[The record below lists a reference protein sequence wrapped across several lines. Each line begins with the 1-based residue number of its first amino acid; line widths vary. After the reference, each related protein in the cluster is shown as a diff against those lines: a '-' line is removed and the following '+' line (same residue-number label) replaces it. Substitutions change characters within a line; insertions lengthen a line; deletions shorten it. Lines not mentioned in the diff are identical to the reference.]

1 MRSFFGRINLGWKDK
16 YLAELN
22 LRTDGSSRFA
32 RKKRWGYFPSLS
44 AAWRLDQEAF
54 MENIVSKGLNNL
66 KLRVSYGSLGNN
78 SIGNYDAISLY
89 GKTVYV
95 FNNKPAIG
103 MAQSAISNASVT
115 WESTYVT
122 DIGLYFGL
130 FNNRLS
136 GTIDWFNKRT
146 VDILINLP
154 TPAVHGSTS
163 IPKQNSATV
172 TNKGIELSLGW
183 QDQVSDFSYYI
194 NGNFTYVK
202 NEVNKYKGTG
212 VDGREINGAK
222 VLWEGYPINAG
233 YMLLVDRIIQTD
245 EDLQLVQNMIDNAPL
260 DKNGKKINPFA
271 TYGKPEKG
279 DLLYKDTNNDGI
291 IDKDDRQIVSDGP
304 NPKFFYGLNAGVT
317 YKGIDF
323 STIFQ
328 GIGGVKVYWQ
338 QEGYNTPTVRHGYQ
352 INKEIADGRWYEGRT
367 DATYPRLLNYTDKR
381 NTQISDF
388 YLENKA
394 FLKIKNIQLGYS
406 LPKTFVARFGV
417 EKFRIYGSL
426 ENFFTFTKYKGFD
439 PEVSGMNYPTM
450 KKAVIGIDL
459 TF

>member
-122 DIGLYFGL
+122 DIGLDFGL

-260 DKNGKKINPFA
+260 DKNGKKNQSIRHLWK
-271 TYGKPEKG
+271 TRKRRLTLQG
-279 DLLYKDTNNDGI
+279 YK
-291 IDKDDRQIVSDGP
+291 
-304 NPKFFYGLNAGVT
+304 
-317 YKGIDF
+317 
-323 STIFQ
+323 
-328 GIGGVKVYWQ
+328 
-338 QEGYNTPTVRHGYQ
+338 
-352 INKEIADGRWYEGRT
+352 
-367 DATYPRLLNYTDKR
+367 
-381 NTQISDF
+381 
-388 YLENKA
+388 
-394 FLKIKNIQLGYS
+394 
-406 LPKTFVARFGV
+406 
-417 EKFRIYGSL
+417 
-426 ENFFTFTKYKGFD
+426 
-439 PEVSGMNYPTM
+439 
-450 KKAVIGIDL
+450 
-459 TF
+459 